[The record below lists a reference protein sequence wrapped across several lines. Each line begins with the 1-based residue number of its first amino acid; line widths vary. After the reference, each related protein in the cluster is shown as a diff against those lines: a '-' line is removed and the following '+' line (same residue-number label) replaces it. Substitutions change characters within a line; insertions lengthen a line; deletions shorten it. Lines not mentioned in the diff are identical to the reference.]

1 MADDVHVW
9 HFGAAALA
17 MTLLIRHGKEREVIM
32 SPGRRRQEVGGWQ
45 ARTPKKEK
53 NTVDLPFFTMNK

>member
-17 MTLLIRHGKEREVIM
+17 ISLLIRHGKEREVIM
-32 SPGRRRQEVGGWQ
+32 SPGRRRQEVGDGKQ
-45 ARTPKKEK
+45 EHSKEGK
-53 NTVDLPFFTMNK
+53 EYS

>member
-1 MADDVHVW
+1 MADGVHVW

-17 MTLLIRHGKEREVIM
+17 TTLLIRHGKEREVIM

-45 ARTPKKEK
+45 ARTLQRRKVRIQLICSFYYE
-53 NTVDLPFFTMNK
+53 

>member
-45 ARTPKKEK
+45 ARTLQRRKRIQ
-53 NTVDLPFFTMNK
+53 LICSFLL